1 VQLNKEHLKLLKQGD
16 AKTQQWVFETLYA
29 KMFRVCLRYLVRTDE
44 AEDCLMKGFMKAFQQ
59 LDTFTYA
66 HEQSFVHWLKR
77 IMVNESLM
85 ALRKQQNLSLASI
98 SDELEVGWDDDFLA
112 HIAAKDLLDALLKLP
127 TGYRTVFNL
136 FVVEGYTH
144 QEIAAELNMSESTSK
159 SQLFKAKQRL
169 QLILSKTQYGYGK
182 AK

>member
-1 VQLNKEHLKLLKQGD
+1 MQVNKEHIKLLKQGD
-16 AKTQQWVFETLYA
+16 AKTQKWVFESLYA
-29 KMFRVCLRYLVRTDE
+29 KMFRVCQRYLVRTDE
-44 AEDCLMKGFMKAFQQ
+44 AEDCMMKAFMKAFQQ
-59 LDTFTYA
+59 LDAFTYE

-85 ALRKQQNLSLASI
+85 ALRKQQNLSLATLSEEI
-98 SDELEVGWDDDFLA
+98 DKESDDDFFA

-127 TGYRTVFNL
+127 VGYRTVFNL
-136 FVVEGYTH
+136 FVIEGYTH
-144 QEIAAELNMSESTSK
+144 QEIAAELNISESTSK

-169 QLILSKTQYGYGK
+169 QVLLTQSQYGYGK